1 MGTQSVWQKIQATIY
16 PAWLSRDMRL
26 LLLARVCMSIAR
38 ALAGIIVPI
47 YLILLG
53 FNALTMGLLFLV
65 VALMSAI
72 LSSLSGLLSDRIGR
86 KPFLVILPGCTA
98 LAAIVFVFSP
108 VVALLFFFA
117 ALGSFGRGAGAG
129 VGTIGPYQPAEQA
142 LLSET
147 VPAQYRTQLFGLV
160 ALASSLG
167 ALIGTGP
174 LTALPQVLMHFGL
187 LSTRGLALYR
197 LTFWFIAVGALIAGL
212 LALPVTDPFNA
223 RRRIVQ
229 PAVATRAPGKARR
242 QWRRAFSHASW
253 PILLR
258 LWITNSINGLAVGFF
273 GPFVTYWFYQR
284 YGAGPAT
291 IGLLFSMINLAAM
304 FANLAAA
311 PFAQRLGLV
320 RAILVGRSLQALLI
334 IPMILAPTFW
344 LAGTI
349 YLIRMLAQRVA
360 LPLRQS
366 YVMGV
371 IPAEERGAVGA
382 LSNLPMQ
389 GTSAASPVLAGYLFD
404 HVSLSLP
411 FEIGAVLQ
419 GINAVLFYLFFRRLL
434 PPEERSG
441 RPERVDDTRALEKG
455 VAVAPTLVA
464 TPPGEST

>member
-1 MGTQSVWQKIQATIY
+1 
-16 PAWLSRDMRL
+16 MRL
-26 LLLARVCMSIAR
+26 LLLARVCMSIGR

-53 FNALTMGLLFLV
+53 FNALTLGLLFLA
-65 VALMSAI
+65 VALMSAV

-86 KPFLVILPGCTA
+86 KLFLVLLPWLTA
-98 LAAIVFVFSP
+98 LAALVFSFSHII
-108 VVALLFFFA
+108 ALLFIFA

-129 VGTIGPYQPAEQA
+129 AGAIGPYQPAEQA

-147 VPAQYRTQLFGLV
+147 VPARHRTQLFGLV

-174 LTALPQVLMHFGL
+174 LTALPQALIHFGL
-187 LSTRGLALYR
+187 LSAHGLASYR
-197 LTFWFIAVGALIAGL
+197 LVFWFIAAGALIAGL
-212 LALPVTDPFNA
+212 LALPVTDPFNTRRHSA
-223 RRRIVQ
+223 RL
-229 PAVATRAPGKARR
+229 AVATPTSGEVRR
-242 QWRRAFSHASW
+242 RWRSAFSRTSW

-258 LWITNSINGLAVGFF
+258 LWVTNSINGLAVGFF

-291 IGLLFSMINLAAM
+291 IGLLFAIINLAAM

-311 PFAQRLGLV
+311 PFARRLGLV
-320 RAILVGRSLQALLI
+320 RAILVGRVFQAVLI

-344 LAGTI
+344 LAGSI
-349 YLIRMLAQRVA
+349 YLIRMLAQRMA

-371 IPAEERGAVGA
+371 IPPEERGTVGA

-389 GTSAASPVLAGYLFD
+389 GTSAVGPVVAGYLFD

-419 GINAVLFYLFFRRLL
+419 GINALLFYLFFRRLL
-434 PPEERSG
+434 PPEEQIGLPDQAS
-441 RPERVDDTRALEKG
+441 DTHTSEKS
-455 VAVAPTLVA
+455 VAASPDAPTLVT
-464 TPPGEST
+464 TPPGESA